1 MTTSTPRTNPRTDAA
16 GDSRTSDRTSSS
28 GDSELTRRARE
39 VLAGLPKHLQW
50 DIGLDKVRG
59 EFCLPARE
67 ARALERSGCVDVL
80 TKRRAKLPRVVLT
93 DIGREC
99 ARLLALEVRDEPVP
113 DGTPGPE
120 RLRRRFPIGG
130 GSR

>member
-1 MTTSTPRTNPRTDAA
+1 MTDRPACTKPRTEAP
-16 GDSRTSDRTSSS
+16 GDCVGSSRTPSSAPVEPTT

-50 DIGLDKVRG
+50 DIGLDKVQG

-67 ARALERSGCVDVL
+67 ARALERAGCVDVL

-93 DIGREC
+93 DLGREV
-99 ARLLALEVRDEPVP
+99 ARLLALEVGR
-113 DGTPGPE
+113 G
-120 RLRRRFPIGG
+120 
-130 GSR
+130 